1 VQTFSDLRG
10 QARPPTDLPLFDAPA
25 TVRTFDSPEFRDI
38 TFYEVEAK
46 SILNRVPAASRM
58 PFEWTINVYRG
69 CSHACTY
76 CLSGDAPVL
85 MADGR
90 TRRLADVRVG
100 DAIYG
105 SVQHG
110 NYRRYAI
117 TRVLDHWS
125 IVKPAYR
132 VTLEDGTELITSG
145 DHRFLTNHGWRHVS
159 NSGQVRHHQ
168 LYLSPSDKL
177 LGTGTFTAPPLR
189 GPEYRRGYLC
199 GIVRGGGHLGSY
211 SYERPG
217 RARGDVHRFRLALS
231 DLEALRRSRTYLAEL
246 DVPTDEFL
254 YQEAV
259 GVRKQLNAIRAS
271 SYLGVTSIQEIV
283 AYPTVPSG
291 EWSKGF
297 LAGIFDAEGSFNHN
311 GGLRIANPDPAIL
324 DQIMSSLRR
333 FGFSFT
339 TSARPQGNK
348 PLTVIRLLGGLRE
361 RLRFYHTV
369 DPAITRKRT
378 IEGVTIRADTQ
389 RVASIEP
396 LGVRL
401 PLYDITTGTGDYIAN
416 GTISHNCFARPTHTY
431 LNFDAGRDFERSIV
445 VKVNAPEVLRRELRR
460 KSWTGAHVAM
470 GTNTDPY
477 QRCEGRYRL
486 TRGVLEVLRDYA
498 NPCSVLTKSP
508 LLLRDLDLFVELAE
522 TAGFSANLSI
532 GTLDEEVWRRSEPG
546 TPHPRARMAAVKQ
559 LVAAGIPCG
568 ILMAPILPGISDSPE
583 QLRAVVRAAAEAGAT
598 HLTPLTLHLRPGV
611 KEEFMPWLEET
622 YPELVA
628 GYRRLYRG
636 SNAPKAV
643 REQISERVRA
653 EKRRHRTFASPTAP
667 AAARRLPDRRPR
679 DSTAPD
685 PQPRDSPTP
694 DPGHTVQ
701 LTLGLG

>member
-1 VQTFSDLRG
+1 VQTFTDLRG
-10 QARPPTDLPLFDAPA
+10 QARPPADLPLFDAPA

-76 CLSGDAPVL
+76 CMLGETPIL

-90 TRRLADVRVG
+90 TKPLAEIQVG

-105 SVQHG
+105 TVREG
-110 NYRRYAI
+110 WFRRYVA

-125 IVKPAYR
+125 TIKPAYR
-132 VTLEDGTELITSG
+132 ITLQDGTELITSG
-145 DHRFLTNHGWRHVS
+145 DHQFLTDRGWKYVTGLKPGPGQRHYLTT
-159 NSGQVRHHQ
+159 NS
-168 LYLSPSDKL
+168 KL
-177 LGTGTFTAPPLR
+177 MGTGEFASPPK
-189 GPEYRRGYLC
+189 GGSEYRRGYLC
-199 GIVRGGGHLGSY
+199 GMIHGDGHVSSRMYKPPNEKL
-211 SYERPG
+211 R
-217 RARGDVHRFRLALS
+217 RVDVFRLGLT
-231 DLEALRRSRTYLAEL
+231 DTEALQRTRGFLTEL
-246 DVPTDEFL
+246 
-254 YQEAV
+254 
-259 GVRKQLNAIRAS
+259 GVTTREYVFQRAAGKIKQLNGLVSNGPANIAAIRDM
-271 SYLGVTSIQEIV
+271 IV
-283 AYPTVPSG
+283 FPDLPSM
-291 EWSKGF
+291 EWQKGF
-297 LAGIFDAEGSFNHN
+297 LAGIFDAEGSYSSATVRISNTDPTILALITSC
-311 GGLRIANPDPAIL
+311 LRQL
-324 DQIMSSLRR
+324 
-333 FGFSFT
+333 GFSFT
-339 TSARPQGNK
+339 FRTAHRGGARK
-348 PLTVIRLLGGLRE
+348 PITCVRLLGGLRE
-361 RLRFYHTV
+361 YLRFFHTV

-378 IEGVTIRADTQ
+378 IAGQAIKSNVPLHV
-389 RVASIEP
+389 VAIEP
-396 LGVRL
+396 LGVDL
-401 PLYDITTGTGDYIAN
+401 PLYDITTGTGDFISN
-416 GTISHNCFARPTHTY
+416 GVISHNCFARPSHTY
-431 LNFDAGRDFERSIV
+431 LNFDAGRDFERKIV
-445 VKVNAPEVLRRELRR
+445 VKVNAPEVLRRELRKR
-460 KSWTGAHVAM
+460 SWTGAHVAM

-546 TPHPRARMAAVKQ
+546 TPHPKARMAAVKQ
-559 LVAAGIPCG
+559 LVEAGIPCG

-583 QLRAVVRAAAEAGAT
+583 QLRAVVRAAADAGAS
-598 HLTPLTLHLRPGV
+598 HLTPITLHLRPGV

-643 REQISERVRA
+643 REALADRVRA
-653 EKRRHRTFASPTAP
+653 EKRRHRAFASPSSPGT
-667 AAARRLPDRRPR
+667 ARRLPDPPP
-679 DSTAPD
+679 AD
-685 PQPRDSPTP
+685 PPAAAGPEP
-694 DPGHTVQ
+694 TVQ
-701 LTLGLG
+701 LSLGLG